1 MSVPVPRYRVYLR
14 DHIAEAY
21 LITAELDDWETLT
34 LVRRLNR
41 TGTFKLVIS
50 AESIYASLIN
60 RLSGIVVTRD
70 DTTIF
75 SGQISRELTKT
86 KHTITAVGTDDMVLL
101 DVPTRP
107 VPTTALAPFADDYD
121 IRTGVAS
128 TLIYA
133 LVRDNIANTAPP
145 FWRIPALVLAGDPII
160 GSTITTQNAFEPL
173 GDVLYG
179 AAISGGGLRYDLL
192 HSDLAISQLDFTI
205 SAPVDQSET
214 AKFGTEIGL
223 TPLETQ
229 SITYGIDYELGDIA
243 TVVVEGEVK
252 TDLIREIEISL
263 LPRGGA
269 RITPMI
275 ADPGGTEDDPLVGYV
290 QAVRK
295 RLDIQQQNANIPPG
309 SVGTT
314 SLANDAVTA
323 AKLADDAVLSNNI
336 AAGQV
341 GSSELA
347 TGAAVANI
355 GFTPAR
361 ITTGS
366 YTGDGN
372 ATKDINIGFTPSF
385 VMVSRTGKGAW
396 FYFISGRVMEQLYT
410 DTATELTT
418 PIITNGFRVIE
429 PGNNENAQDYQ
440 YVAIG

>member
-1 MSVPVPRYRVYLR
+1 
-14 DHIAEAY
+14 
-21 LITAELDDWETLT
+21 
-34 LVRRLNR
+34 
-41 TGTFKLVIS
+41 
-50 AESIYASLIN
+50 
-60 RLSGIVVTRD
+60 
-70 DTTIF
+70 
-75 SGQISRELTKT
+75 
-86 KHTITAVGTDDMVLL
+86 
-101 DVPTRP
+101 VPTRP

-214 AKFGTEIGL
+214 AKFGTEIGSAL
-223 TPLETQ
+223 DYKDTFRWPEANYFVVAADDGFGKERTIVEGGNEDSIAELGYKISRYVLMPGTTDLTKLDEKLQELIDGAVTSRQISVTPLETQ